1 MPHRLLRRP
10 DHQNLPLLSFCLF
23 LWLAIAIT
31 AMPARVAAADRD
43 FDSVIANA
51 QGQTVF
57 FNAWGGDDK
66 INAYIDWAGGQLS
79 DRFGIK
85 LVHVKLSDTGA
96 AVSRILAEKAA
107 GRDSG
112 GSIDL
117 LWVNGENFAA
127 MKRYALLQP
136 APWVEG
142 LPNWRYTDAVAL
154 PALKLDF
161 AEPTDGLESPWG
173 RAQLVF
179 AYDSNITP
187 QPPRNAT
194 ELASYIKANPGRF
207 TYPLPP
213 DFVGLSFLKQL
224 LLELTTDSATLYAPV
239 SDADFDKVTAPLWAW
254 LDDAGPQLWRGGR
267 TYPANYPA
275 LRQLLADGEIDIA
288 MAFNPADA
296 SAAIARGELRP
307 SIRTY
312 IHEGGTLANVHFLAI
327 PFNAA
332 APDAA
337 RVVANFMLS
346 PEAQI
351 RKADPRIWGDP
362 TVLAPHRLSAADRT
376 ALDAL
381 PRGVATLGAADLA
394 RTLAEPH
401 PSWMPAIEAAW
412 KRRYGAGN

>member
-1 MPHRLLRRP
+1 MPCRLLPFRSVSL
-10 DHQNLPLLSFCLF
+10 NSMCLLVLLS
-23 LWLAIAIT
+23 LAIMAT
-31 AMPARVAAADRD
+31 PSRAPASGQDFDATIAAAK
-43 FDSVIANA
+43 
-51 QGQTVF
+51 GQTVF

-66 INAYIDWAGGQLS
+66 INAYIAWAGTQLS
-79 DRFGIK
+79 DRFGIS

-127 MKRYALLQP
+127 MKRHGLLQP
-136 APWVEG
+136 APWVES
-142 LPNWRYTDAVAL
+142 LPNWRFTDAVAL

-161 AEPTDGLESPWG
+161 AEPTEGLESPWG

-179 AYDSNITP
+179 AYDSASTAR
-187 QPPRNAT
+187 PPKNALA
-194 ELASYIKANPGRF
+194 LASYIKANSGRF

-224 LLELTTDSATLYAPV
+224 LLELSVDPAPLYAPV
-239 SDADFDKVTAPLWAW
+239 AEADFEIVTAPLWSW
-254 LDDAGPQLWRGGR
+254 LEDVTPHLWRGGR
-267 TYPANYPA
+267 SYPANYPA
-275 LRQLLADGEIDIA
+275 LRQLLADAEIDIA

-307 SIRTY
+307 SVRTY
-312 IHEGGTLANVHFLAI
+312 IHDGGTLANVHFLAI

-351 RKADPRIWGDP
+351 RKADSRIWGDP
-362 TVLAPHRLSAADRT
+362 TVLAPHRLDASDKA

-381 PRGVATLGAADLA
+381 PRGVATLGEADLA
-394 RTLAEPH
+394 RTIPEPH

>member
-1 MPHRLLRRP
+1 MLSSDHRYLSLF
-10 DHQNLPLLSFCLF
+10 SFCLF
-23 LWLAIAIT
+23 ICLAIAALAVPSRAT
-31 AMPARVAAADRD
+31 TADRD
-43 FDSVIANA
+43 FDFVISNA
-51 QGQTVF
+51 KGQTVF

-66 INAYIDWAGGQLS
+66 INAYIDWAGRQLS
-79 DRFGIK
+79 DRFGIN
-85 LVHVKLSDTGA
+85 LVHVKLSDTSV

-117 LWVNGENFAA
+117 LWVNGENFSS
-127 MKRYALLQP
+127 MKRHALLQP
-136 APWVEG
+136 TPWVEG
-142 LPNWRYTDAVAL
+142 LPNWRYTDADAL

-173 RAQLVF
+173 RAQLIFV
-179 AYDSNITP
+179 YDSNITP

-194 ELASYIKANPGRF
+194 ALASYIKTNPGRF

-224 LLELTTDSATLYAPV
+224 LLELTVDPAPLYAPV

-254 LDDAGPQLWRGGR
+254 LEDTGPQLWRGGR

-275 LRQLLADGEIDIA
+275 LRQLLADGEIDVA

-307 SIRTY
+307 TVRTY
-312 IHEGGTLANVHFLAI
+312 IHEGGTLTNVHFLAI
-327 PFNAA
+327 PFNAS

-351 RKADPRIWGDP
+351 RKADPRVWGDP
-362 TVLAPHRLSAADRT
+362 TVLARHKLNAVDR
-376 ALDAL
+376 ASLDAL

-394 RTLAEPH
+394 RTLSEPH